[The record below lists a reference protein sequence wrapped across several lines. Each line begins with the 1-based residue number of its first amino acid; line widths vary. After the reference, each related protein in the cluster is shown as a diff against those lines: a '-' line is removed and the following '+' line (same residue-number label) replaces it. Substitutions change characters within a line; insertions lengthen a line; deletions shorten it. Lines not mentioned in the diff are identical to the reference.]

1 MQENTTEMDNQ
12 ILSLL
17 NEMKPISLDE
27 MSSIRLMNR
36 LDTKYVASKQQ
47 LVQLL
52 GLLKDKY
59 YVQQIKDMRI
69 CPYRTTYFDTEDHK
83 MYMQHH
89 NKHANR
95 LKVRVRTYLSDGDLT
110 FLEVKRKNNKK
121 RTKKKRMEVESLEG
135 CARTEGAEEFLRK
148 KTKGMEFKDLH
159 PVVQNYFQRITL
171 VNYGKTER
179 LTIDFNV
186 QFTNFE
192 TGLYRDT
199 DNLVIIELKRDGNIF
214 SPVCSIL
221 RDIHVHPSG
230 FSKCCIGM
238 ALTDKSLK
246 QNNFKERLHYIERVN
261 GRTLDVDRREAANS

>member
-1 MQENTTEMDNQ
+1 MDGKIQ
-12 ILSLL
+12 SLL
-17 NEMKPISLDE
+17 YEMKPITLDE

-47 LVQLL
+47 LVELL
-52 GLLKDKY
+52 HLLRDKY
-59 YVQQIKDMRI
+59 YVQEINDMRI
-69 CPYRTTYFDTEDHK
+69 CPYRTTYLDTEDHK
-83 MYMQHH
+83 MYLQHH

-95 LKVRVRTYLSDGDLT
+95 LKVRVRTYLSSGDLT
-110 FLEVKRKNNKK
+110 YLEVKRKNNHK
-121 RTKKKRMEVESLEG
+121 RTKKKRMEVDSLEH
-135 CARTEGAEEFLRK
+135 CSETVGADEFLRK
-148 KTKGMEFKDLH
+148 RTKGMEFKDLH

-192 TGLYRDT
+192 TGNYRDT
-199 DNLVIIELKRDGNIF
+199 DNLVIIELKRDGNVF

-221 RDIHVHPSG
+221 RDMHIHPSG

-246 QNNFKERLHYIERVN
+246 QNNFKERIHYLEKVN
-261 GRTLDVDRREAANS
+261 GRTLDEDRRAK